1 MRNYNLTFFGAC
13 LCFVTQ
19 ALVINIYP
27 FFFTTFNSIYGI
39 SLTKL
44 ALLTTVIF
52 GVQFFVDLVGYKIA
66 DALGYK
72 KSIFLCNGFVILG
85 LASMCFLPDII
96 NPFWAIII
104 CIFLTS
110 IGGGL
115 IETITSPMVEALPF
129 EGKSTKMS
137 LLHSF
142 YCWGHLL
149 VILINTL
156 MVILLPARLWKLCF
170 LIWIAIPL
178 VCSAVFVKAPV
189 IQLKADAKSGSVKSL
204 ITNKTFL
211 LILIALLC
219 AGAIEQTLAQW
230 SSYFAENSLGLSK
243 TVGDLVGVCGFAFA
257 MAIARTLY
265 GLFGQKLN
273 PFITLIICGALA
285 GGSIIIVAFEI
296 KALSIIFIALSGF
309 LIGIMWPLIISVP
322 TKVDINGGTKMFSI
336 LALFG
341 DTGCLIGPFLTG
353 FIADEAGFKL
363 GTGTACIYGFT
374 LCFVILLV
382 FLKSKKSVL
391 NR

>member
-1 MRNYNLTFFGAC
+1 MKNYNLTFFGAC

-27 FFFTTFNSIYGI
+27 FFFTTFNLIYGI

-52 GVQFFVDLVGYKIA
+52 GVQFFVDLIGYKIA
-66 DALGYK
+66 DSLGYK
-72 KSIFLCNGFVILG
+72 KSVFMCNGFVVLG
-85 LASMCFLPDII
+85 LSLMCFLPDII
-96 NPFWAIII
+96 NPFLAIII

-149 VILINTL
+149 VILLNTL
-156 MVILLPARLWKLCF
+156 MVILLPAQLWKICF
-170 LIWIAIPL
+170 LIWITIPL
-178 VCSAVFVKAPV
+178 VCSAVFIKAPV
-189 IQLKADAKSGSVKSL
+189 IQLKADKKSGSIKSL

-219 AGAIEQTLAQW
+219 AGAIEQSFAQW
-230 SSYFAENSLGLSK
+230 SSYFAETTLGLSK
-243 TVGDLVGVCGFAFA
+243 TVGDLVSVCGFAVS

-265 GLFGQKLN
+265 GLFGQKIN
-273 PFITLIICGALA
+273 PFISLITCGALA
-285 GGSIIIVAFEI
+285 GGCAIIVALQI
-296 KALSIIFIALSGF
+296 KALSVVFIALSGF
-309 LIGIMWPLIISVP
+309 LIGIMWPLIITVP
-322 TKVDINGGTKMFSI
+322 AKVDINGGTKMFSV

-341 DTGCLIGPFLTG
+341 DTGCIIGPFVTG
-353 FIADEAGFKL
+353 FIADNAGFKL
-363 GTGTACIYGFT
+363 GTGTACIYGFI
-374 LCFVILLV
+374 LCFTILLV
-382 FLKSKKSVL
+382 FIKNKKSVSTK
-391 NR
+391 